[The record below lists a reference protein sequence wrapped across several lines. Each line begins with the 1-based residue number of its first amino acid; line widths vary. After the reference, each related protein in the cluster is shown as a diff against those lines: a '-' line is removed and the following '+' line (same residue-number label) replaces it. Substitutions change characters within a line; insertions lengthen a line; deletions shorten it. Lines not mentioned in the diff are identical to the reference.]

1 MGTGGELAMAKPV
14 VIERSSGCSSSV
26 SKCSNCEKR
35 RARKAAQAQMV
46 AAATASRNVNRLP
59 FEIAYK
65 VGDVLGR
72 GGFGTVYAGVRVTDG
87 ASVAIKHVAKNK
99 VTEWTT
105 MVGRKVP
112 MELKLLHSVQNV
124 DGVIKLL
131 DFFERSDSFIYVME
145 RPSDCKDMF
154 DFITEKKYLEETLA
168 RNFFRQIVETVAA
181 CHSKGVI
188 HRDIKDENI
197 LVDMNTGKLKLID
210 FGSGAQLK
218 EEAYTDFDGTRVY
231 APPEWL
237 TTGSY
242 QGGPATVWSL
252 GVLLYDMVCGDIP
265 WEKDAQILSSQ
276 LVFTRRVSPEVRDL
290 ISCCLTR
297 SVQDRINISNIL
309 KHPWITGESFVI

>member
-309 KHPWITGESFVI
+309 KHPWMTGESFVI

>member
-1 MGTGGELAMAKPV
+1 MAKPV
-14 VIERSSGCSSSV
+14 VIERTSGCSSSV

-112 MELKLLHSVQNV
+112 MELKLLHAVQNV

-154 DFITEKKYLEETLA
+154 DFITEKKYLEESLA
-168 RNFFRQIVETVAA
+168 RSFFRQIVETVAA

-265 WEKDAQILSSQ
+265 WEKDAQILTSQ

-290 ISCCLTR
+290 ITCCLTR

-309 KHPWITGESFVI
+309 KHPWMTGESFVI